1 MDLLQP
7 VPLAQYWSAP
17 NQNPITM
24 FILINTLYKLDTV
37 YTLNIKRRLTGD

>member
-7 VPLAQYWSAP
+7 VPLVQYWSAP

-24 FILINTLYKLDTV
+24 FILMNTLHKLDT
-37 YTLNIKRRLTGD
+37 YYQIQIKIRLTED